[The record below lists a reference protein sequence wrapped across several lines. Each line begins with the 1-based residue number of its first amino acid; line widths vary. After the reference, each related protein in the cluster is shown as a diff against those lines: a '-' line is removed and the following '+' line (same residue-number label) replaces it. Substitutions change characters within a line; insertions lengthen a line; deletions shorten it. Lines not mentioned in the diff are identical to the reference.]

1 MVETVY
7 SIVAGMIFFVLIGN
21 FIGGYVGDK
30 VLEQTRSVFKMC
42 KTIES
47 DGWREQCDQIEENF
61 DDTIKKNESSKALYQ
76 FIGVMIPLGTGVVAI
91 LKKL

>member
-21 FIGGYVGDK
+21 FIGGYAGDK
-30 VLEQTRSVFKMC
+30 VLDQTRSVFEMC
-42 KTIES
+42 KTIEA
-47 DGWREQCDQIEENF
+47 DGWREQCKQIEENF

-91 LKKL
+91 LKKI